1 MYDMLHAGDRV
12 AMDWDTYESLGPE
25 VRGEYVEGALIL
37 SPSPTQRHQR
47 IIRNLVMAIAE
58 VVPAGI
64 DVLSEWAW
72 KPAEDEFV
80 PDVVVFDQT
89 DEEPRLTG
97 VPYLAVEVLSSD
109 PARDSIRKFH
119 KYAAAGL
126 QHYWIIDPDLPTVIV
141 YALDD
146 GAYVETARHTAG
158 TKATLDIGV
167 LELSLD
173 PGDLIR

>member
-25 VRGEYVEGALIL
+25 VRGEYVEGALIM

-89 DEEPRLTG
+89 DDEPWMSRDYHQQHTRVQAKLS
-97 VPYLAVEVLSSD
+97 LVEVPNPND
-109 PARDSIRKFH
+109 NGHKAR
-119 KYAAAGL
+119 G
-126 QHYWIIDPDLPTVIV
+126 
-141 YALDD
+141 
-146 GAYVETARHTAG
+146 
-158 TKATLDIGV
+158 
-167 LELSLD
+167 
-173 PGDLIR
+173 